1 MLRMCAQASKVQY
14 DYMPYVH
21 AIGEYMVPTLGVIW
35 AWSNVVL
42 SFRTHPQ
49 LSSLFLCWLRAF
61 LVFTWTVLMIVYASI
76 PVLFVIFYQSINQ
89 SINQSISQTIYLVAK
104 KQYSITEIIKT

>member
-14 DYMPYVH
+14 DYMSYVH

-89 SINQSISQTIYLVAK
+89 SVRQFI
-104 KQYSITEIIKT
+104 